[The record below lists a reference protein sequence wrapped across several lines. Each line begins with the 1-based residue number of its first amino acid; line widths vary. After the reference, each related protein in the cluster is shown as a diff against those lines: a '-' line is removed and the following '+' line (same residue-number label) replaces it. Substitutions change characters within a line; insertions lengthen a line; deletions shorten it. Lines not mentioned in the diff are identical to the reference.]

1 MGPESSSAC
10 DIFWVGAFCSGVG
23 GSSFSVFPQAACGIV
38 DGVLLG
44 FSLAMASNCRTKE
57 CSVAAFGI
65 VVLTDPRFV
74 DDVAL
79 DDEKVVH
86 SISGS

>member
-1 MGPESSSAC
+1 
-10 DIFWVGAFCSGVG
+10 
-23 GSSFSVFPQAACGIV
+23 
-38 DGVLLG
+38 
-44 FSLAMASNCRTKE
+44 MASTCRIKE

-79 DDEKVVH
+79 DDEEAVH
-86 SISGS
+86 SISES

>member
-1 MGPESSSAC
+1 
-10 DIFWVGAFCSGVG
+10 
-23 GSSFSVFPQAACGIV
+23 
-38 DGVLLG
+38 
-44 FSLAMASNCRTKE
+44 MASNCRTKE

-79 DDEKVVH
+79 DDEKAVH

>member
-1 MGPESSSAC
+1 MTSS
-10 DIFWVGAFCSGVG
+10 GSGLFALAWAEVP
-23 GSSFSVFPQAACGIV
+23 FPFFLGRFTSWQAACGIV

-57 CSVAAFGI
+57 CSVAAVGI

-79 DDEKVVH
+79 DDEEAVH
-86 SISGS
+86 CISGS